1 MSKQLLINFQNED
14 NECFFWLHI
23 GYLNPIKK
31 NENTEQIN
39 KSDKG
44 ISVSIDYKDIIFSFL
59 KKSYYKIESKL
70 IPVLIY
76 LL

>member
-1 MSKQLLINFQNED
+1 M
-14 NECFFWLHI
+14 FFLASNWVLKS
-23 GYLNPIKK
+23 NQK
-31 NENTEQIN
+31 NKNTQQIN

-44 ISVSIDYKDIIFSFL
+44 ISVSINYKDIIFSFS
-59 KKSYYKIESKL
+59 KKNYYRIESKL